1 MPRRTKNAKFPHRV
15 CSGPH
20 RSRVREW
27 VRTRRIAPREA
38 KESMRSSPFR
48 PIRQAILPVA
58 LLGLFAAGCTYFGHH
73 RAQAAQP
80 SGGHAPQHVV
90 SRGTIPPAFLDLV
103 TTKKAFA
110 NLATVM
116 PNGSPQV
123 TPVWFD
129 FDGKYVRVNSAR
141 GRVKDKNMRR
151 DPRVALSILD
161 PDNPY
166 RYLEIRGR
174 VIKITEN
181 GAVEHTDLLARKYLG
196 AERNPNRR
204 SDQVR
209 VMYVIEP
216 RRAVGQG

>member
-1 MPRRTKNAKFPHRV
+1 MTSPSPLQRQRRRTWLIVAVIAVAGVLPQACARLGHRPVQDARANA
-15 CSGPH
+15 GN
-20 RSRVREW
+20 
-27 VRTRRIAPREA
+27 APR
-38 KESMRSSPFR
+38 
-48 PIRQAILPVA
+48 Q
-58 LLGLFAAGCTYFGHH
+58 
-73 RAQAAQP
+73 Q
-80 SGGHAPQHVV
+80 SGTPA
-90 SRGTIPPAFLDLV
+90 TIPPEFLDLV

-129 FDGKYVRVNSAR
+129 FDGKYIRVNSAR

-166 RYLEIRGR
+166 RYLAIRGR
-174 VIKITEN
+174 VIKITED
-181 GAVEHTDLLARKYLG
+181 GAADHINALAKKYRGVETY
-196 AERNPNRR
+196 R
-204 SDQVR
+204 SRSPGEVR

-216 RRAVGQG
+216 RRVAGQG

>member
-1 MPRRTKNAKFPHRV
+1 MT
-15 CSGPH
+15 
-20 RSRVREW
+20 
-27 VRTRRIAPREA
+27 RIASRA
-38 KESMRSSPFR
+38 
-48 PIRQAILPVA
+48 IRQAILPVA
-58 LLGLFAAGCTYFGHH
+58 LLGLFACGCACFGHH
-73 RAQAAQP
+73 GVQAAP
-80 SGGHAPQHVV
+80 PGGGHTPRHVAA
-90 SRGTIPPAFLDLV
+90 RGTIPPEFLDLV

-129 FDGKYVRVNSAR
+129 FDGRYLRVNSAR

-174 VIKITEN
+174 VIKITED
-181 GAVEHTDLLARKYLG
+181 GAVEHTNLLAKKYLG
-196 AERNPNRR
+196 AERNPSRR
-204 SDQVR
+204 PDQVR

-216 RRAVGQG
+216 RRVAGQG